1 MIYSLAVQCF
11 YGGVDVITHDQSLV
25 GGHIGIERIVELG
38 SVLGR
43 EAIVVLGSRI
53 QQNPEHIVAAMNALH
68 RTLTESFYYRWSGM
82 ASKHSLS
89 LVCFTTRC
97 ATRSPTKNKETGRP
111 GGEDEN
117 VHEVL

>member
-1 MIYSLAVQCF
+1 M
-11 YGGVDVITHDQSLV
+11 
-25 GGHIGIERIVELG
+25 ELG

-97 ATRSPTKNKETGRP
+97 AMFSPMENKETGRP

-117 VHEVL
+117 VHEVP